1 LCRGLGLIHI
11 RKVFFCPLG
20 RITLSNPAAHGNRRT
35 KMDRNHESKSV
46 TQKAASALRCSSGT
60 ECVAYPALG
69 QPAKLSR
76 SNPGPRCF
84 ACEEHWANTQ
94 LRWAAEHRKAHQ
106 ARPSE
111 RNEPK
116 ECVCA
121 KRFCNRPAVE
131 REGEMLVCREHGVV
145 GRAVAVRARRRAS
158 VLTCERVLRSA
169 IASGDELLE
178 RKWARLLLEA
188 EARLVWAEEDV
199 ARAEAKA
206 RSEYARQE

>member
-1 LCRGLGLIHI
+1 M
-11 RKVFFCPLG
+11 
-20 RITLSNPAAHGNRRT
+20 TLTSLAAHESRRR
-35 KMDRNHESKSV
+35 KLDRNHESKSV
-46 TQKAASALRCSSGT
+46 TQNAASALWCSSGT
-60 ECVAYPALG
+60 ECVAYAALG

-84 ACEEHWANTQ
+84 ACEERWAKTQ

-106 ARPSE
+106 PRSSE

-116 ECVCA
+116 ERICA

-131 REGEMLVCREHGVV
+131 RDGEMLVCREHGAV
-145 GRAVAVRARRRAS
+145 GRADAVRSRRRAS

-169 IASGDELLE
+169 IASGDERLE

-188 EARLVWAEEDV
+188 EAKLTWAEADV
-199 ARAEAKA
+199 ARAEARA
-206 RSEYARQE
+206 RSEYDRQE

>member
-1 LCRGLGLIHI
+1 MTR
-11 RKVFFCPLG
+11 
-20 RITLSNPAAHGNRRT
+20 
-35 KMDRNHESKSV
+35 
-46 TQKAASALRCSSGT
+46 KAASALRCSSGT

-76 SNPGPRCF
+76 GNPGPRCF

-106 ARPSE
+106 SRPGK

-116 ECVCA
+116 ERVCA
-121 KRFCNRPAVE
+121 KHLCERPAVE
-131 REGEMLVCREHGVV
+131 RDGEMLVCREHGAV

-158 VLTCERVLRSA
+158 VLTCEWLLRSA

-188 EARLVWAEEDV
+188 EARLVWAEADV
-199 ARAEAKA
+199 ARAEARA
-206 RSEYARQE
+206 RSEYAR

>member
-1 LCRGLGLIHI
+1 MG
-11 RKVFFCPLG
+11 
-20 RITLSNPAAHGNRRT
+20 
-35 KMDRNHESKSV
+35 RNHERKSV

-60 ECVAYPALG
+60 ECVAYPALS

-106 ARPSE
+106 PRPSK

-116 ECVCA
+116 GRICA

-131 REGEMLVCREHGVV
+131 RDGEMLVCREHGAV

-188 EARLVWAEEDV
+188 EAKLAWAQKDV
-199 ARAEAKA
+199 EAAERGQG
-206 RSEYARQE
+206 RSMLGKHR